1 VWGRNASAGRFVAIY
16 YYHADE
22 GCWRVRREHSRNCF
36 ENLQLEKKKVQ
47 ISFVRKS
54 QTNKARLSVFE
65 PGTIRHA
72 RTISRWVSRRGADR
86 SLDLTVESALL
97 RFFRFFRSSH
107 IAKAIPRVAGD
118 GNAGSARG

>member
-1 VWGRNASAGRFVAIY
+1 LATVS
-16 YYHADE
+16 
-22 GCWRVRREHSRNCF
+22 

-107 IAKAIPRVAGD
+107 VAKAIPRVAGD

>member
-1 VWGRNASAGRFVAIY
+1 LATVS
-16 YYHADE
+16 
-22 GCWRVRREHSRNCF
+22 

-72 RTISRWVSRRGADR
+72 RTILRWVRAGVPIDLSISRSKARFCAFFGFFGRAT
-86 SLDLTVESALL
+86 SL
-97 RFFRFFRSSH
+97 
-107 IAKAIPRVAGD
+107 AIPRVAGD

>member
-1 VWGRNASAGRFVAIY
+1 LASS
-16 YYHADE
+16 
-22 GCWRVRREHSRNCF
+22 REQSQLFLEEKSRKPATCAR
-36 ENLQLEKKKVQ
+36 KKVQ

-107 IAKAIPRVAGD
+107 VAKAIPRVAGD